1 MCTYS
6 MVMDWAKS
14 QPKEVWV
21 QPYWPNQLE
30 DLVKR
35 AAEYDKKNNEPNC
48 ELEEKKETIRRLAKQ
63 FGVKI
68 RFLDEE
74 AAEVEQK
81 YE

>member
-6 MVMDWAKS
+6 MVMDWAKG

-21 QPYWPNQLE
+21 QPTWPNQLE
-30 DLVKR
+30 DLAKR
-35 AAEYDKKNNEPNC
+35 AAEYDVKNNEPNC
-48 ELEEKKETIRRLAKQ
+48 ELEEKKQALRLIAKEM
-63 FGVKI
+63 GVKI

-74 AAEVEQK
+74 VSDVEKK